1 MKLFNALRGGSNK
14 DAMRQTTSLTM
25 AYLLEQNAR
34 FEVFM
39 RQKVNELEAIV
50 AQQQARPV
58 EAGPVPVEEP
68 EQRSVERAGVDGPV
82 QVPAGVDVTG
92 LAETRPVKPVASYF
106 SDFTLDDLASGPKE
120 ELFAGDEPLPTE
132 EPAGNPEIPGEIQ
145 SPVGLQ
151 PPGLAEPPNWQALLL
166 GNNPAAEATSGR
178 AGAKT
183 GETTTGNVV
192 KEMGDQAETLTLE
205 EDEEGATTVIA
216 AGAVEEEGTWQ
227 PAALDKQG
235 PAGHW
240 E

>member
-50 AQQQARPV
+50 AQQQARHV

-68 EQRSVERAGVDGPV
+68 ERRSVERAGADGPV
-82 QVPAGVDVTG
+82 QVPTGVDVSG
-92 LAETRPVKPVASYF
+92 LAETRPVKPVTSYF
-106 SDFTLDDLASGPKE
+106 SDFTLDDLVSGPKE
-120 ELFAGDEPLPTE
+120 ELFAGDEPLSTE
-132 EPAGNPEIPGEIQ
+132 ESAGNPEIPGEIQ

-151 PPGLAEPPNWQALLL
+151 SPGADPPNWQALLL
-166 GNNPAAEATSGR
+166 GSNPATEATSDR

-192 KEMGDQAETLTLE
+192 KEMEDQAETLTLE
-205 EDEEGATTVIA
+205 EDEEDSTTVIA

-227 PAALDKQG
+227 QVALDKQG

>member
-50 AQQQARPV
+50 AQQQARHV

-68 EQRSVERAGVDGPV
+68 ERQSVERAGADGPV
-82 QVPAGVDVTG
+82 QVPAGVDMTG

-106 SDFTLDDLASGPKE
+106 SDFTIDDLAPGPKE
-120 ELFAGDEPLPTE
+120 ELFAGDEPLPVE
-132 EPAGNPEIPGEIQ
+132 EPVEDPEIPGEIQ
-145 SPVGLQ
+145 APVGL
-151 PPGLAEPPNWQALLL
+151 PSPGPVEPPDWQALLL
-166 GNNPAAEATSGR
+166 GRNPAAEATSDR

-192 KEMGDQAETLTLE
+192 KEMEDQAETLTLE
-205 EDEEGATTVIA
+205 EDEESATTVIA
-216 AGAVEEEGTWQ
+216 AGAVDEKGTWQ
-227 PAALDKQG
+227 VALDKQG